1 MIYLLFGEDDF
12 SLNQELKRIKEGISS
27 KDLRDANTTVLQG
40 SQTSLEELSAACD
53 TVPFLAEKRLV
64 IVEGLL
70 ASVEPRRDRSGRS
83 RPTDNSLAKWSRL
96 VDYLKQMAPT
106 TDLVF
111 LEGAV
116 QGNNRLLSKLKQVAT
131 VKSFSRLSGQQLRQW
146 IERAVS
152 QKGGAI
158 DQRATQN
165 LADLVGGNLWIL
177 DGEVEKLC
185 LYAGGRA
192 ITEEDVRSMV
202 APAREASIFAAVD
215 AVIEGRPAVAT
226 ESLNRLLLSGAT
238 VPYVLTMLARQV
250 RLLILSKELRRLRV
264 PQKELATRL
273 GLSAEFVLRKTME
286 QERRFSFEQL
296 KDIHARLLETDMN
309 IKRGVL
315 EDSIALDLLVVH
327 LCDQSKAARA
337 SGSPPLL

>member
-1 MIYLLFGEDDF
+1 MFGEDDF
-12 SLNQELKRIKEGISS
+12 SLNQELKRIREGISS
-27 KDLRDANTTVLQG
+27 KELRDANTTVLQG
-40 SQTSLEELSAACD
+40 SQTSLQELSAACD

-70 ASVEPRRDRSGRS
+70 ASVEPRRDRGGRS
-83 RPTDNSLAKWSRL
+83 RPTDNSLAKWSGL
-96 VDYLKQMAPT
+96 VDYLEQMAPT

-131 VKSFSRLSGQQLRQW
+131 VKGFSRLRGQQLRQW

-152 QKGGAI
+152 QRGGAI
-158 DQRATQN
+158 DQRAAQN
-165 LADLVGGNLWIL
+165 LADVVGGNLWIL

-226 ESLNRLLLSGAT
+226 EFLNRLLLSGAT

-273 GLSAEFVLRKTME
+273 GLSADFVLRKTMQ

-315 EDSIALDLLVVH
+315 EDSIALDLLVVQ